1 MRSKMTGRC
10 FLTPLPPAALLPHA
24 GRAGDAEAVRLTCCI
39 PQPRRTTGAKQRA
52 SAGGPEALTML
63 DAWKDCEVLNTHE
76 GQIICRGHPR
86 PRTRTFSA
94 DRFPQALCR
103 KAPRTRAER
112 QIICQ
117 AEHAAGAD
125 LLSCRGADLLP
136 SGTGP
141 QGASAG
147 RRRSAEHT
155 RTRTLNPSRTRT
167 PDTLNTQ
174 VFLPADRPRRQ
185 AQSQSREAYL
195 LLRKVPRGRFS
206 ASQRGR
212 IMCHPRGADLLPLPA
227 AVRSAKP

>member
-1 MRSKMTGRC
+1 MCGPRS
-10 FLTPLPPAALLPHA
+10 PAGASEAPH
-24 GRAGDAEAVRLTCCI
+24 EA
-39 PQPRRTTGAKQRA
+39 
-52 SAGGPEALTML
+52 
-63 DAWKDCEVLNTHE
+63 
-76 GQIICRGHPR
+76 
-86 PRTRTFSA
+86 PRTRTRG
-94 DRFPQALCR
+94 RFIATLN
-103 KAPRTRAER
+103 TH
-112 QIICQ
+112 